1 MDASGLLSGLILA
14 GLLFAYTNISL
25 WQHLPHPQR
34 DPAAGPQILALFHL
48 GFTVAVAISAMA
60 LFFSLSWMTWP
71 LATVFAAI
79 LLGLLIVLRWL
90 SRYLASNRP
99 AIALFFVPPLHRL
112 PLGNLIRRE
121 TTKFGQDL
129 SSEMSS
135 NGNGSLNQDLD
146 SVVVSGEHTM
156 LDERERTMIKAVL
169 RLDEYNARDIM
180 VPRVDIIAADLE
192 DDLSS
197 VVNRMLQSGHS
208 RLPVY
213 KETMDNVVGVI
224 YSRRL
229 TPLLNT
235 EPPWP
240 SLEELM
246 LEPFFVP
253 ETKRL
258 VELLSE
264 FQRRR
269 VQLALVVDE
278 HGGIEGLVTLED
290 LLEEIVGEIEDEFS
304 TYKEPHITS
313 TEDGKLIVDAGTSL
327 NDLEEFV
334 FLKFQQTDVD
344 TIGGLVYSTLGK
356 MPQAGDE
363 VVYKGLRIK
372 VLSIMGRRLRKLQLA
387 LEPEGKT
394 GQ

>member
-1 MDASGLLSGLILA
+1 
-14 GLLFAYTNISL
+14 
-25 WQHLPHPQR
+25 
-34 DPAAGPQILALFHL
+34 
-48 GFTVAVAISAMA
+48 
-60 LFFSLSWMTWP
+60 
-71 LATVFAAI
+71 
-79 LLGLLIVLRWL
+79 
-90 SRYLASNRP
+90 
-99 AIALFFVPPLHRL
+99 
-112 PLGNLIRRE
+112 
-121 TTKFGQDL
+121 
-129 SSEMSS
+129 MSV
-135 NGNGSLNQDLD
+135 NGNGPLNQDLEA
-146 SVVVSGEHTM
+146 VVVSGEHTM

-197 VVNRMLQSGHS
+197 VVNRMLESGHS

-213 KETMDNVVGVI
+213 KETIDNVVGVI

-229 TPLLNT
+229 MPLLNT

-264 FQRRR
+264 FQRRH

-278 HGGIEGLVTLED
+278 HGGTEGLVTLED

-304 TYKEPHITS
+304 PHKEPHITT
-313 TEDGKLIVDAGTSL
+313 TEDGKLIVDAGISL

-334 FLKFQQTDVD
+334 FLKFEEMDVD

-394 GQ
+394 SK